1 MEVQT
6 IVITDLDR
14 KVETD
19 LNYNQTVS
27 ERRMYDFNYNGKLTF
42 IKFKDILPINPVNDA
57 LMTAMSYRATRIDID
72 RSIFKKSHDEKLELK
87 RLKKENK
94 KSLSSPKHLNNK
106 ETCEELLSNFNFYN
120 KRPRGLGAYITN
132 FVTTNLG

>member
-42 IKFKDILPINPVNDA
+42 IKFKDILPINPANDA

>member
-42 IKFKDILPINPVNDA
+42 IKFKDILPINPANDA

-72 RSIFKKSHDEKLELK
+72 RSIFKKSHNEKLELK

>member
-27 ERRMYDFNYNGKLTF
+27 ERKMYDFNYNGKLTF
-42 IKFKDILPINPVNDA
+42 IKFKDILPINPANDA

-106 ETCEELLSNFNFYN
+106 ETCEELLSNFSFYN
-120 KRPRGLGAYITN
+120 KRPRGLGSYITN